1 MLLSPPFVPWLFLPP
16 PAVFSF
22 FFCEFLGSPVGDL
35 PLLCE
40 ASKPGRSMQA
50 GEAPGSAS
58 QRSLGGEWMRDRP
71 PPVGVVHVDDLLA
84 GTEVVLASVGS
95 SLKRRQK

>member
-1 MLLSPPFVPWLFLPP
+1 MLLSPPVCPLAVPASSSCL
-16 PAVFSF
+16 SF

-40 ASKPGRSMQA
+40 ASKRGRSMQA

-58 QRSLGGEWMRDRP
+58 QTGLGGEWMRDRP
-71 PPVGVVHVDDLLA
+71 PHLWGERM
-84 GTEVVLASVGS
+84 GMTC
-95 SLKRRQK
+95 